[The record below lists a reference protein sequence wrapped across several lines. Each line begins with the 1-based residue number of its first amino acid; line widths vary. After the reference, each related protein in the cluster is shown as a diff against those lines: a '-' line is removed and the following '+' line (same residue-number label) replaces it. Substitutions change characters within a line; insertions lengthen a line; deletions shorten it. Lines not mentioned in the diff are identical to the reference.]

1 MNKKILL
8 KFMIKIIK
16 MKYGNKL
23 IMFLINKLI
32 IVLIDMYV

>member
-23 IMFLINKLI
+23 IM
-32 IVLIDMYV
+32 LIDMYV